1 MSHLY
6 YTKDKFG
13 RDVIIAENCRVS
25 GGPWSNFA
33 GREVKDPKSGAIYNA
48 EGVRNFT
55 FIVDNEDD
63 ISLLQNEFVN
73 VKRIVNDLPG
83 DEDGIIEARVRA
95 KVRIDN
101 SNPPLEIRLRTG
113 IKDEN
118 GNYVEN
124 FKPFNVN
131 RIAELDKLSFE
142 SADFAFG
149 VSRRNAT
156 HALYLNQAWLTT
168 VYSPN
173 PLDLKYAGMYDEDEA
188 PAGQGVSAPA
198 SDDEELPF

>member
-6 YTKDKFG
+6 YTKDQFG
-13 RDVIIAENCRVS
+13 RDNIVAEKCAIS

-33 GREVKDPKSGAIYNA
+33 GREVKDPKTGAIYNA

-55 FIVDNEDD
+55 FIVDNEED
-63 ISLLQNEFVN
+63 IELLQNEYVN
-73 VKRIVNDLPG
+73 VKRMVNDLPG
-83 DEDGIIEARVRA
+83 DEDGIVEARVRA

-101 SNPPLEIRLRTG
+101 SNPPLRIWLRSG
-113 IKDEN
+113 VKDET
-118 GNYVEN
+118 GAYVEK

-142 SADFAFG
+142 TADFTFG
-149 VSRRNAT
+149 VSRKNAT

-173 PLDLKYAGMYDEDEA
+173 PLEMKYAGMYDEDGSA
-188 PAGQGVSAPA
+188 DPAVST
-198 SDDEELPF
+198 DDEEMPF

>member
-6 YTKDKFG
+6 YTKDQYG
-13 RDVIIAENCRVS
+13 RDVIIAEKCRIS
-25 GGPWSNFA
+25 GGPWSNFS
-33 GREVKDPKSGAIYNA
+33 GREVKDPKTGAIYNA

-55 FIVDNEDD
+55 FVVDNEDD
-63 ISLLQNEFVN
+63 IELLQNEYVN

-83 DEDGIIEARVRA
+83 DEDGIVEARVRA

-101 SNPPLEIRLRTG
+101 SNPPLEIKLRSG
-113 IKDEN
+113 MKDEN

-124 FKPFNVN
+124 FKSFNVN

-142 SADFAFG
+142 TADFAFG
-149 VSRRNAT
+149 ISRRNAT

-173 PLDLKYAGMYDEDEA
+173 PLELKYAGMIDDDE
-188 PAGQGVSAPA
+188 PADGS
-198 SDDEELPF
+198 DEELPF

>member
-6 YTKDKFG
+6 YTKDQYG
-13 RDVIIAENCRVS
+13 RDVIIAEKCRIS
-25 GGPWSNFA
+25 GGPWSNFS
-33 GREVKDPKSGAIYNA
+33 GREVKDPKTGAIYNA

-55 FIVDNEDD
+55 FVVDNEDD
-63 ISLLQNEFVN
+63 IELLQNEYVN

-83 DEDGIIEARVRA
+83 DEDGIVEARVRA

-101 SNPPLEIRLRTG
+101 SNPPLEIKLRSG
-113 IKDEN
+113 MKDEN

-124 FKPFNVN
+124 FKSFNVN

-142 SADFAFG
+142 TADFAFG
-149 VSRRNAT
+149 ISRRNAT

-173 PLDLKYAGMYDEDEA
+173 PLELKYAGMIDDDEPTD
-188 PAGQGVSAPA
+188 GS
-198 SDDEELPF
+198 DEELPF